1 MMDATSS
8 EEKDLPANTGK
19 ILPDTSIPPPPLPPA
34 YKTFLYPAYTDK
46 LTSAYPAEMQMRSIS
61 LNWKSGELAMLQS
74 AKRSDHMKIR
84 ESNQHI
90 NRYCETCSEFTPGGD
105 IKIKPKIYTH
115 LHNSS
120 KNYRIQAPSDVWGNY
135 TCFTCSHTP
144 HSCKIGVRY
153 PVIVSSSILNGWQG
167 MRSFNSYQGD
177 PIHIDYI
184 TIPGATVKDLHH
196 AFLAEYGNV
205 HRPIDV
211 LLVAGLNDVLKGAT
225 VQQIMQDIE
234 EFKESVRSLC
244 VLDETWSSFAV
255 ATLPFPPKL
264 VKFDAETRNLQSNYI
279 QVLIDLTTN
288 IRELN
293 RADAHPMIPTNLA
306 PCFHT
311 WGMRINR
318 HPRIIGP
325 ANLLEHVSTHRL
337 TLWRELKP
345 KDMLHLNDHLRL
357 KMGKSAIEYFK
368 VIYKITE
375 CKAKSKNE
383 AIALRST

>member
-1 MMDATSS
+1 
-8 EEKDLPANTGK
+8 
-19 ILPDTSIPPPPLPPA
+19 
-34 YKTFLYPAYTDK
+34 
-46 LTSAYPAEMQMRSIS
+46 
-61 LNWKSGELAMLQS
+61 
-74 AKRSDHMKIR
+74 
-84 ESNQHI
+84 
-90 NRYCETCSEFTPGGD
+90 
-105 IKIKPKIYTH
+105 
-115 LHNSS
+115 
-120 KNYRIQAPSDVWGNY
+120 
-135 TCFTCSHTP
+135 
-144 HSCKIGVRY
+144 
-153 PVIVSSSILNGWQG
+153 

-225 VQQIMQDIE
+225 VQQIMKDIE
-234 EFKESVRSLC
+234 DFKESVRSLC
-244 VLDETWSSFAV
+244 ILDETWSSFAV

-264 VKFDAETRNLQSNYI
+264 VKFDAETRNIQSNYI
-279 QVLIDLTTN
+279 QTLIDLTTS